1 MSGVPKIGIDFAGW
15 NVDMFDTD
23 TKIDKLLCSKGW
35 IGFSIYFWLC
45 MKAYGTEGYYYRF
58 CGDDCASI
66 ARKMGCGI
74 REGTVR
80 ETVDYCLQIS
90 LFNKGRFDEWGI
102 LTSKGIQRR
111 YWCVLQKRR
120 VKKVYC
126 EFWLLEDDE
135 CPGLVKVSLK
145 THLQDAESHLQD
157 ADVHSQSTYKES
169 KVKESKYNYIVT
181 ASGKTDAPDEQVHQD
196 NMSRYEPSDF
206 ELWCVDY
213 LIQSILV
220 DFPNQKVPRTDPERK
235 KWALHIERMQRIDG
249 LSMEQIRDTLVWTM
263 QDGFWRTN
271 IRSTGKFREKFQTLY
286 LQSRRNGGSRKNAFN
301 DFKQNDYD
309 FNKLEQELLS
319 N

>member
-58 CGDDCASI
+58 CDDDCASI
-66 ARKMGCGI
+66 SRKMGCGI

-90 LFNKGRFDEWGI
+90 LFDKGRFDEWGI
-102 LTSKGIQRR
+102 LTSRGIQRR

-145 THLQDAESHLQD
+145 TYLQDAESHLQD
-157 ADVHSQSTYKES
+157 ADTHSQSAYKES
-169 KVKESKYNYIVT
+169 KVKESKYNYIVA
-181 ASGKTDAPDEQVHQD
+181 ASEETDAPDDQVHQGGI
-196 NMSRYEPSDF
+196 SGYEPSDF

-286 LQSRRNGGSRKNAFN
+286 LQSRRNGGSRKNTFN